1 MGLENRGKSNQI
13 FDGSKM
19 NVPGQGIK
27 TVQVFKDILKNKNSL
42 FSPSDLQN
50 EKNQPRPTPQPTKTP
65 RPTPNNTPTQTTTP
79 TLTPTMTKSAKPK
92 GTPLPTR
99 TSTKTPV
106 SSSTPTNTLTPT
118 KTIDSTPIPT
128 RTNTP
133 SNTQTGTVA
142 LTPSETLTP
151 TPNATPSYTPSMTQ
165 TLTPNGCFCYEVNIT
180 QTDLDAAY
188 GNEIQS
194 ANNKIVVQYYNCYEE
209 LITFT
214 ASTSGI
220 YYICNRRF
228 ESIADFNVECL
239 LTYTQLDLVY
249 TNYLNPDYFTSQIT
263 TLFNPCSTTAGCQPP
278 TQTITPTI
286 TTTPTYSPTITTTP
300 SFTPSQTITPT
311 LSPSNPETPSV
322 TPSQTITSTPTV
334 TVTEYPC
341 FNFDV
346 TITQTDIDRAS
357 GNTEINGVV
366 SIVYYSC
373 DELVQELEVTIAGI
387 YTICN
392 KYKKTN
398 QIYNQNVYLI
408 YTQDD
413 EAYNTYD
420 NPEKFTSSF
429 VRTSTVCPTLPPP
442 PPPPPCNPLDFDP
455 LTFTAISNSNGK
467 SVFFSITLSS
477 NPLVIVDWGDGNIEN
492 FENYSL
498 VPASNPVQYLI
509 TTTHTFTSNSTG
521 IKIYCCYFDLIINLS
536 IRLQILSVNTF
547 SINLNEIAQKLIN
560 IEYLSISTSFIVI
573 GNLSSTSN
581 MNYLNE
587 LILRGNEQLIGNIE
601 SIPNSLTRLQIIGS
615 YIGGNINNITN
626 TSLIVFEI
634 VSGPI
639 DPYKNFITGDIVSFL
654 NSSPNLL
661 AVTIVGDSVIYGDLN
676 QLTNNVLTRIEMS
689 GDITLTGDISFLPQ
703 SINTFNIDGNN
714 TVYGDIANL
723 PQNISVISIKGNNT
737 VTGDISN
744 LPTTSTMSNV
754 SIEGN
759 NTVYGNIANLP
770 YYPNLIS
777 LYLGGLNTVSGTLNN
792 LQIGNNIINI
802 SITGNNTITGPVD
815 QFMSSILNGTFN
827 YKELIFTPIFPG
839 GLTSNEVDYVLNQ
852 FVSRQFAG
860 PQLLPKVIL
869 NGTCQPRTTN
879 SDIAVTYLQSIGV
892 TVNTN

>member
-1 MGLENRGKSNQI
+1 MGLENREKSNQI

-50 EKNQPRPTPQPTKTP
+50 EKNQPRPTPPPTKTP

-79 TLTPTMTKSAKPK
+79 TLTPTMTKSGKSP

-106 SSSTPTNTLTPT
+106 TSSTPTNTLTPT

-214 ASTSGI
+214 ASTSGV
-220 YYICNRRF
+220 YYVCNRRF
-228 ESIADFNVECL
+228 ESIADFNIECL
-239 LTYTQLDLVY
+239 LSYTQLDLVY

-278 TQTITPTI
+278 TQTTTPTI
-286 TTTPTYSPTITTTP
+286 TQTPTYSPTTTITP

-357 GNTEINGVV
+357 GNTEVNGVV

-373 DELVQELEVTIAGI
+373 DELVQELEVTIAGV

-398 QIYNQNVYLI
+398 QIYNQNVYLV

-442 PPPPPCNPLDFDP
+442 PPPPPCNPLDFEP
-455 LTFTAISNSNGK
+455 IVFTNISPIIGKTVTIIMTFTNMYSTI
-467 SVFFSITLSS
+467 I
-477 NPLVIVDWGDGNIEN
+477 DWGDGTSDTFSEGV
-492 FENYSL
+492 F
-498 VPASNPVQYLI
+498 VQI
-509 TTTHTFTSNSTG
+509 NVSHVFSVNSD
-521 IKIYCCYFDLIINLS
+521 IKIYSCDFNLCTS
-536 IRLQILSVNTF
+536 L
-547 SINLNEIAQKLIN
+547 NLNAYPGSNHFSTTIQN
-560 IEYLSISTSFIVI
+560 ITQLLPNLQSLVLDNQVMYGDIQLFSQLNNIITLRISSNSVQLYGDVAYLPS
-573 GNLSSTSN
+573 
-581 MNYLNE
+581 
-587 LILRGNEQLIGNIE
+587 
-601 SIPNSLTRLQIIGS
+601 SLTTISIKNS
-615 YIGGNINNITN
+615 YISGDINNIQN
-626 TSLIVFEI
+626 QSLISLQLLGSSPNNTVTGDFGTFI
-634 VSGPI
+634 SNQQNIRNI
-639 DPYKNFITGDIVSFL
+639 DITGVNTIYGDISNIINNNTIKTLFIDGVNTITGDI
-654 NSSPNLL
+654 
-661 AVTIVGDSVIYGDLN
+661 
-676 QLTNNVLTRIEMS
+676 TNNIPSQIERF
-689 GDITLTGDISFLPQ
+689 T
-703 SINTFNIDGNN
+703 IDGNN
-714 TVYGDIANL
+714 TIYGDISAFNNCQNLINIIIYGQNTVSGDIANL
-723 PQNISVISIKGNNT
+723 NTNCRNIFILGDNTLYGDIQNLTQSNSLTGLRIVGNNTITGSLNSIPNFPSLQTLTFAGNNT
-737 VTGDISN
+737 VTGPVNVFLSNVLSNFTTLAVIEFETNYPGGFTSSEVDSMLNAFANKSWVPQSSN
-744 LPTTSTMSNV
+744 LTIVGSN
-754 SIEGN
+754 GN
-759 NTVYGNIANLP
+759 R
-770 YYPNLIS
+770 
-777 LYLGGLNTVSGTLNN
+777 
-792 LQIGNNIINI
+792 
-802 SITGNNTITGPVD
+802 
-815 QFMSSILNGTFN
+815 
-827 YKELIFTPIFPG
+827 
-839 GLTSNEVDYVLNQ
+839 TSNSQIAYNY
-852 FVSRQFAG
+852 
-860 PQLLPKVIL
+860 LL
-869 NGTCQPRTTN
+869 
-879 SDIAVTYLQSIGV
+879 
-892 TVNTN
+892 TVVFQVVVN